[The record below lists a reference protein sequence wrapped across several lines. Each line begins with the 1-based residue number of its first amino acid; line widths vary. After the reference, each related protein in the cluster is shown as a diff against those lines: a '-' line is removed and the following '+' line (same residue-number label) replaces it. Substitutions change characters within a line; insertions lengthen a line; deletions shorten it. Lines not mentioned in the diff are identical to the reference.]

1 MNTQLITGL
10 LAATTVVTGLVTA
23 EAAQAFN
30 LKTDRADVY
39 DYFYNKVQ
47 VERDPLSN
55 PSAFNFDAL
64 YTLGGDVT
72 LSFLTE
78 GAAFKNYLEYDING
92 GEKQS
97 TFGGE
102 FIASDDTGVYKDF
115 DKQFGGLN
123 SGTKTLELGETESLG
138 SFDAGVTINPYL
150 RGTRWGWKNY
160 YVGADESQNHDGLIQ
175 AVAYEYFDGVDN
187 WVGVFFEDMLGDG
200 SEGSN
205 PYPGFASD
213 RDFNDA
219 IFVFKGVT
227 TQNPADVPEPTATLA
242 LLGVAGAGFAGLRR
256 RQNKA

>member
-1 MNTQLITGL
+1 MNTKLITGL

-39 DYFYNKVQ
+39 DYFYSKVQ
-47 VERDPLSN
+47 TEREALSN
-55 PSAFNFDAL
+55 PSAFDFDAL

-78 GAAFKNYLEYDING
+78 GGTYENYFEYDING
-92 GEKQS
+92 GAKQS
-97 TFGGE
+97 TFGGKN
-102 FIASDDTGVYKDF
+102 IASNDTQLASF
-115 DKQFGGLN
+115 N
-123 SGTKTLELGETESLG
+123 STGKTMELGTTESLG

-150 RGTRWGWKNY
+150 NGKVWGWSDY
-160 YVGADESQNHDGLIQ
+160 YVGADESKNPDGLIH

-187 WVGVFFEDMLGDG
+187 WVGVFFEDIIGDG

-205 PYPGFASD
+205 PYAKGTSD

>member
-1 MNTQLITGL
+1 MNTKLITSL
-10 LAATTVVTGLVTA
+10 LAATTVVTGLVSA

-47 VERDPLSN
+47 TERDPLSN
-55 PSAFNFDAL
+55 PAAFDFDAL
-64 YTLGGDVT
+64 YTLGGDVS

-78 GAAFKNYLEYDING
+78 GGTYENYFKYDING
-92 GEKQS
+92 GAKQ
-97 TFGGE
+97 TAFGGSK
-102 FIASDDTGVYKDF
+102 IASNDTNIANF
-115 DKQFGGLN
+115 N
-123 SGTKTLELGETESLG
+123 SHSDLELGQTESLG

-150 RGTRWGWKNY
+150 NGKVWGWSDY
-160 YVGADESQNHDGLIQ
+160 YVGADESQNEDGLIH

-187 WVGVFFEDMLGDG
+187 WVGVFFEDIIGDG

-205 PYPGFASD
+205 PYANWGSD

-219 IFVFKGVT
+219 AFIFKGVT

-242 LLGVAGAGFAGLRR
+242 LLGFAGAGFAGLRR

>member
-1 MNTQLITGL
+1 MNTKLITSL
-10 LAATTVVTGLVTA
+10 LAATTVLTGLVGA

-30 LKTDRADVY
+30 LKEDRADVY

-47 VERDPLSN
+47 TERDPLSN
-55 PSAFNFDAL
+55 PSAFDFDAL

-78 GAAFKNYLEYDING
+78 GGTYFNYLDYDING
-92 GEKQS
+92 GTKQS
-97 TFGGE
+97 AFDGTN
-102 FIASDDTGVYKDF
+102 IASNDTNIANF
-115 DKQFGGLN
+115 N
-123 SGTKTLELGETESLG
+123 SHTNLALGQTESLG
-138 SFDAGVTINPYL
+138 SFEAGVTINPYL
-150 RGTRWGWKNY
+150 KSKVNYTGWDGY
-160 YVGADESQNHDGLIQ
+160 YVGADESQNEDGLIH

-187 WVGVFFEDMLGDG
+187 WVGVFFEDIIGDG
-200 SEGSN
+200 SPGSN
-205 PYPGFASD
+205 PYANWGSD

-219 IFVFKGVT
+219 AFVFKGVT